1 MVTLG
6 IETSCDETSVALL
19 SNGDILASEVFT
31 QTVHSAYGGVVPE
44 LASRAH
50 LSKVDVLAESVFR
63 ANKISPGSI
72 DCIAVTDSP
81 GLAGALLVG
90 ISFALGLHCQHRIQ
104 VTGINHLEGH
114 ICSLFCAHPCLSCPF
129 LALIVSGGHTAIYR
143 VDEFARYTCLGQTV
157 DDAAGE
163 AFDKV
168 GKLLGFPYPAG
179 RAVENEAMA
188 AGSGP
193 TIPFP
198 VARCAGP
205 RLDFSFSGLKTA
217 VKYFCMEKGGQW
229 VAENRAQI
237 CFSFQKALV
246 DSLARNLLLAAEQTG
261 IHTVG
266 VAGGVACNG
275 ELRRAMVAHFGDKVF
290 FPPPAL
296 CTDNAAMIARA
307 GYERFRRAMLRFP
320 HMSPSLGLEQQSA

>member
-1 MVTLG
+1 MMTLG

-19 SNGDILASEVFT
+19 SNGDMLASEVFT

-50 LSKVDVLAESVFR
+50 LSKVDVLAEFVLR
-63 ANKISPGSI
+63 ANNISPGTI
-72 DCIAVTDSP
+72 NCIAVTDSP

-90 ISFALGLHCQHRIQ
+90 ISFALGLHCQHHIP
-104 VTGINHLEGH
+104 VTGVNHLEGH
-114 ICSLFCAHPCLSCPF
+114 ICSLFLACPDLTFPF

-143 VDEFARYTCLGQTV
+143 VDDFARYACLGQTV

-168 GKLLGFPYPAG
+168 GKLLGFAYPAG
-179 RAVENEAMA
+179 RAIENEALS

-193 TIPFP
+193 IIPFP

-229 VAENRAQI
+229 VAENRARI
-237 CFSFQKALV
+237 CFSFQKTLV

-261 IHTVG
+261 IRTVG
-266 VAGGVACNG
+266 VAGGVACNA
-275 ELRRAMVAHFGDKVF
+275 ELRRAMVAHFGDRVF

-307 GYERFRRAMLRFP
+307 GYERFRRDMLRFP
-320 HMSPSLGLEQQSA
+320 RMSPSLGLEHQST

>member
-19 SNGDILASEVFT
+19 SNGDILVSEVFT
-31 QTVHSAYGGVVPE
+31 QAVHSAYGGVVPE

-50 LSKVDVLAESVFR
+50 LGKVDVLAESVFR
-63 ANKISPGSI
+63 ANNISPSSV

-90 ISFALGLHCQHRIQ
+90 ISFALGLHCQNRTR

-114 ICSLFCAHPCLSCPF
+114 IFSLFLAHPDLTFPF

-143 VDEFARYTCLGQTV
+143 VDDFARYTCLGQTV

-179 RAVENEAMA
+179 RAIENEAMA
-188 AGSGP
+188 VRSGP
-193 TIPFP
+193 GIMFP

-217 VKYFCMEKGGQW
+217 VKYFCVEKGGQW

-261 IHTVG
+261 IRTVG

-275 ELRRAMVAHFGDKVF
+275 ELRRVMVGHFGDRVF

-307 GYERFRRAMLRFP
+307 GYERFRRDMLHFP
-320 HMSPSLGLEQQSA
+320 RMSPSLGLEQQSA